1 MKKVEQN
8 EKKTK
13 PAASPDSLVRAG
25 KKGGAELTEDELK
38 KVAGGY
44 KEQKAT

>member
-1 MKKVEQN
+1 MKKVEQSG
-8 EKKTK
+8 KKAR

-44 KEQKAT
+44 KENKGT